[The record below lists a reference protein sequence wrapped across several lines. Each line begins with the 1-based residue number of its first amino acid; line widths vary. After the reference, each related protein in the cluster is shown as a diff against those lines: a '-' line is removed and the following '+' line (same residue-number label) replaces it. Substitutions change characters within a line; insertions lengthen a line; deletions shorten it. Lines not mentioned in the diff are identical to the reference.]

1 MCRFSMGRSCVRN
14 TSNSGVNY
22 HEARWKGDAICRTLD
37 YCRECG
43 MSLSLP
49 GRSEEAPNTCPD
61 CAAKLRVSFFGEC
74 SRVDATLYSETI
86 DIRPI
91 CGNSVRIMAR
101 KYDEQ

>member
-1 MCRFSMGRSCVRN
+1 MSKIETGHELTKDVAVVGDQKVRFVADDGRTMFEVGWNPDGRSINVR
-14 TSNSGVNY
+14 GV
-22 HEARWKGDAICRTLD
+22 
-37 YCRECG
+37 
-43 MSLSLP
+43 
-49 GRSEEAPNTCPD
+49 
-61 CAAKLRVSFFGEC
+61 EC